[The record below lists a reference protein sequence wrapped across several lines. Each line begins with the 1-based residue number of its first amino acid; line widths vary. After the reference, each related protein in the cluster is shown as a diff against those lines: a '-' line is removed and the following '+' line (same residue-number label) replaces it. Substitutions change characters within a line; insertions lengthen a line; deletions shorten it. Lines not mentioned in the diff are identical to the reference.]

1 MENRFILE
9 KNFLHTVCNRYNE
22 DKSCEVVHKRPS
34 HGSFF
39 RSVDVL
45 LRGHDAAITDDRV
58 ELEQIILV
66 FFFTNFLSRTR

>member
-34 HGSFF
+34 HGSF
-39 RSVDVL
+39 SDL
-45 LRGHDAAITDDRV
+45 LTSCYAAMMQQYPTI
-58 ELEQIILV
+58 E
-66 FFFTNFLSRTR
+66 